1 MDSRKKSTKYW
12 AKTLRGHF
20 LIRIRPMPNAA
31 EGANEADAEG
41 AAELDTAEIP
51 VEAAE
56 GQRRL
61 QRCQMRP
68 SWKGVR
74 TQSARPQVA
83 LMRARPFTRTSKV
96 NRCTSVC
103 SCSLLSR

>member
-1 MDSRKKSTKYW
+1 MDSNLKNGLAQKKHKKIFSKV
-12 AKTLRGHF
+12 TLTSGA
-20 LIRIRPMPNAA
+20 IRVRPMPNAV
-31 EGANEADAEG
+31 EEANEAAAEG

-74 TQSARPQVA
+74 TPSARPQVK
-83 LMRARPFTRTSKV
+83 LMRARPFTRTSKE
-96 NRCTSVC
+96 NRCASV
-103 SCSLLSR
+103 